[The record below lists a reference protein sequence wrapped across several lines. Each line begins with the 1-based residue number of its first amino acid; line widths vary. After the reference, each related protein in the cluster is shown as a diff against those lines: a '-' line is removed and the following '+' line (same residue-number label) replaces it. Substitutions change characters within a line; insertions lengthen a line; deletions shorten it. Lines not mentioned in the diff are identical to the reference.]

1 MLRQSGSK
9 GKRSEFDGMLDR
21 GSHIQGELRFNDEF
35 VIRGSLQ
42 GSVKSRGEL
51 MIGEGGQVEGEIE
64 VRRIVVSGTAKGVLR
79 ATENVHIAASG
90 KVQADL
96 FTPSLT
102 IEEGAFFEGRCT
114 MSSPKR
120 DAERAPSENPK
131 KVTQMP
137 VAQRR

>member
-35 VIRGSLQ
+35 VIRGSLH
-42 GSVKSRGEL
+42 GSVKSKGEL
-51 MIGEGGQVEGEIE
+51 MVGEGGKVEGEID
-64 VRRIVVSGTAKGVLR
+64 VRRIVVSGIVKGVLR
-79 ATENVHIAASG
+79 ASENVHIAASG
-90 KVQADL
+90 KVLADL

-102 IEEGAFFEGRCT
+102 IEEGAFFEGRCK
-114 MSSPKR
+114 MSVQKDPEQ
-120 DAERAPSENPK
+120 AASENPQ
-131 KVTQMP
+131 KVTKMP